1 MAMDQAEGTP
11 MSQPLIAS
19 GTGDEVAS
27 GVAPKT
33 YRTIL
38 QAWGELVKVLCCP
51 LLCCEIGPIAVV
63 EQGWVGVLTRFGVY
77 ERQLPPGLY
86 VYNCMTQKVKQV
98 CMKMQTIE
106 VPRQAAM
113 TKDNLSVQ
121 VDAVS
126 FITVV
131 DPSRATFRVESY
143 QHAVKILAAST
154 LLRVIGEHDL
164 LELFR
169 ERNRLNGAL
178 TQMMQDKTAG
188 WGVQVAAVEIR
199 DITIADTMQRAM
211 AQIAEANREAEAKV
225 IVAQGQKRAASILAD
240 AAAEMGREPLA
251 MQLQWFETLRSISAE
266 KNSTVIVPDSVVGPL
281 GDLVKSM
288 RQGGGGQRREPAAAA
303 RSSSSAGEH
312 EDTSPPAEQAWLQV
326 AQMVAAPAPGGGAQ

>member
-1 MAMDQAEGTP
+1 MAVQGSELIE
-11 MSQPLIAS
+11 PLVGS
-19 GTGDEVAS
+19 GTGGEVDS
-27 GVAPKT
+27 GVAPAA
-33 YRTIL
+33 YRRVLET
-38 QAWGELVKVLCCP
+38 WGELVKAVCCPFLCCQV
-51 LLCCEIGPIAVV
+51 GPIAIV
-63 EQGWVGVLTRFGVY
+63 EQGWIGILTRFGVY
-77 ERQLPPGLY
+77 ERQLQPGLY
-86 VYNCMTQKVKQV
+86 VYNCMSQSVKQV

-131 DPSRATFRVESY
+131 DPSRATFQVENY

-169 ERNRLNGAL
+169 DRNRVNVAL
-178 TQMMQDKTAG
+178 TQMMQNKTAG
-188 WGVQVAAVEIR
+188 WGVEVAAVEIR
-199 DITIADTMQRAM
+199 DITIADNMQRAM
-211 AQIAEANREAEAKV
+211 AQIAEASREAEAKV
-225 IVAQGQKRAASILAD
+225 IVAQGQRRAASILAD
-240 AAAEMGREPLA
+240 AAVEMGREPLA

-281 GDLVKSM
+281 SELARGM
-288 RQGGGGQRREPAAAA
+288 RRDRPQARTPPESASAA
-303 RSSSSAGEH
+303 RGASEEES
-312 EDTSPPAEQAWLQV
+312 SPPAEQAWLQV
-326 AQMVAAPAPGGGAQ
+326 AQMVAAPARGTGH